1 MGRLF
6 IVFMIVLLPLRAWAG
21 DLMGVQMAASGLTAQ
36 AASGMPSG
44 CPMHA
49 QAGAT
54 DVESKASP
62 AQSGGG
68 SCTSCDLC
76 IPMAEPADTSL
87 VTASFAAHA
96 KPLLHSVDFISV
108 PLAPTLKPPI
118 S

>member
-1 MGRLF
+1 
-6 IVFMIVLLPLRAWAG
+6 MIVLLPLRAWAG
-21 DLMGVQMAASGLTAQ
+21 DLMGVQMVASGLTAQ
-36 AASGMPSG
+36 AASAMPPG

-54 DVESKASP
+54 DADTKAPP
-62 AQSGGG
+62 AQPGVE
-68 SCTSCDLC
+68 SCTSCDLRR
-76 IPMAEPADTSL
+76 PMAEPADTSL

-96 KPLLHSVDFISV
+96 KPLVHSVDFISV